1 MLHIMMDGWTNENK
15 LCHRETESSLETFLG
30 SRGHAEKQQKGS
42 KMIQFGI
49 SYVKKDNHKT
59 SVEGWSLY
67 TKFLKGWSEEH
78 IEQKCKIPNEHIRSI
93 WEVRQKGEKR

>member
-1 MLHIMMDGWTNENK
+1 MK
-15 LCHRETESSLETFLG
+15 
-30 SRGHAEKQQKGS
+30 
-42 KMIQFGI
+42 QFGI

-67 TKFLKGWSEEH
+67 TKRMKGWSEEH

-93 WEVRQKGEKR
+93 WEIDNKGFSIQEKKIADNYLLKKESK